1 MTDIKSIYIYI
12 YIHVYLVCLIL
23 TYELLHDALTKLVL

>member
-1 MTDIKSIYIYI
+1 MTDIKSIYI